1 MQETKATPAAALGVL
16 AAKWLDVIERHFL
29 EISQDHEEMRTTRL
43 VDTLRFWRGGHLF
56 ATLDA
61 RPDGLL
67 FSDCT
72 EDPQEHASLKLVE
85 ARELIGPA
93 FERAVEQGLT
103 RQPASPL
110 PASQDRYG
118 KVIPLS
124 PDASAR

>member
-1 MQETKATPAAALGVL
+1 
-16 AAKWLDVIERHFL
+16 
-29 EISQDHEEMRTTRL
+29 MRTTRL

-61 RPDGLL
+61 RPEGLL
-67 FSDCT
+67 FTDCT
-72 EDPQEHASLKLVE
+72 EGPHEHAGLKLVE
-85 ARELIGPA
+85 ARELIGLA
-93 FERAVEQGLT
+93 FERAAEQGLT
-103 RQPASPL
+103 QQPASPR

>member
-1 MQETKATPAAALGVL
+1 MQEPKATPAAALGML

-56 ATLDA
+56 ATLEP

-72 EDPQEHASLKLVE
+72 EDPQEHAGLKLVE
-85 ARELIGPA
+85 ARKLIGLA
-93 FERAVEQGLT
+93 LERAVEQGLT
-103 RQPASPL
+103 RQPASPR

-118 KVIPLS
+118 KVILLD